1 MPPLTDAD
9 GSTVNPLAGF
19 RIYYGAAPGTYSGN
33 VYVSGA
39 TASSGAVTGLATG
52 TWYFTVTAV
61 DSSGSESGFGY
72 EMSKSL

>member
-9 GSTVNPLAGF
+9 GSAVDALAGF
-19 RIYYGAAPGTYSGN
+19 RIYYGNAPGTYAGN
-33 VYVSGA
+33 VYVPGA
-39 TASSGAVTGLATG
+39 TSSSGAVVGLPTG

-61 DSSGSESGFGY
+61 DSSGSESGLGY